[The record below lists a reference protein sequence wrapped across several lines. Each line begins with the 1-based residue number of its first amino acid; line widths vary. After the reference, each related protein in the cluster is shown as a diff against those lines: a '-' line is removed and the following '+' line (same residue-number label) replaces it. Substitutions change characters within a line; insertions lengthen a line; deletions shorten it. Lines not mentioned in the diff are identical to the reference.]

1 MKNHLNKLLPF
12 FLILSVAVSLHARET
27 VTILK
32 VVDGDALLVN
42 YKEKEESVRLIG
54 IDTPESKTGK
64 KGKSDAKRSGEDLET
79 IISQGREA
87 LKFVK
92 TLVKPGDA
100 VTIEFDIQTR
110 DKYEDRWGICIS
122 LMEG

>member
-1 MKNHLNKLLPF
+1 MKNHLNKLLSF
-12 FLILSVAVSLHARET
+12 FLILSVAVSLQAEET
-27 VTILK
+27 VTISR
-32 VVDGDALLVN
+32 VVDGDTFLVIN
-42 YKEKEESVRLIG
+42 KGEEESVRLIG
-54 IDTPESKTGK
+54 IDTLETKAGK
-64 KGKSDAKRSGEDLET
+64 KGKSDAKRSGEDLGT

-92 TLVKPGDA
+92 TLVKLGDT